1 MSPALWMNDPDC
13 LLLRD
18 HETHLSLDEI
28 RAFATA
34 VGLTGGMALAS
45 DRMASLS
52 PERLDMLARLL
63 PPMRERAQPRN
74 YFERGIPEC
83 VTAHVARPWGSWL
96 LAGAFNANGRKRAR
110 ALKWSELGLP
120 EGRYHAVEFWSGAYL
135 GQSESGVDLALPRH
149 GAAALAI
156 HRVSGEP
163 QIIGS
168 TFHIGQGA
176 VELDDVRYDP
186 QGEILSWNAR
196 LGRRARGSFIAWLPP
211 QFRVHSVI
219 SDARAVDWKV
229 GASGEV
235 IVSAEIHDAARFAL
249 EVAHER

>member
-1 MSPALWMNDPDC
+1 
-13 LLLRD
+13 
-18 HETHLSLDEI
+18 
-28 RAFATA
+28 
-34 VGLTGGMALAS
+34 
-45 DRMASLS
+45 
-52 PERLDMLARLL
+52 
-63 PPMRERAQPRN
+63 
-74 YFERGIPEC
+74 
-83 VTAHVARPWGSWL
+83 VTAHVKRPWGSWL
-96 LAGAFNANGRKRAR
+96 LAGAFNANGRKQAR

-156 HRVSGEP
+156 HRVSDEP
-163 QIIGS
+163 QIVGS

-176 VELDDVRYDP
+176 VELDDVHYDP
-186 QGEILSWNAR
+186 QGEILSWSAR

-219 SDARAVDWKV
+219 SDARAVEWKV
-229 GASGEV
+229 GVSGEV

>member
-1 MSPALWMNDPDC
+1 
-13 LLLRD
+13 
-18 HETHLSLDEI
+18 
-28 RAFATA
+28 
-34 VGLTGGMALAS
+34 
-45 DRMASLS
+45 
-52 PERLDMLARLL
+52 MLARLL
-63 PPMRERAQPRN
+63 PPMRERAQPRS

-83 VTAHVARPWGSWL
+83 VTAHIERPWGSWL
-96 LAGAFNANGRKRAR
+96 LAGAFNANGRKRALS
-110 ALKWSELGLP
+110 LKWSELGLP
-120 EGRYHAVEFWSGAYL
+120 EGRYHAIEFWSGAYL

-156 HRVSGEP
+156 QRVSSEP
-163 QIIGS
+163 QLIGS

-176 VELDDVRYDP
+176 VELEHVRYDS

-196 LGRRARGSFIAWLPP
+196 LGRRAHGSFIAWLPS
-211 QFRVHSVI
+211 QYRVNGVI
-219 SDARAVDWKV
+219 SDAHAVEWKV